1 MHRTLIVIACL
12 VLAIGCDKKKSG
24 GGAGGGSG
32 GKSDLLTKLDAL
44 AVEACACKDMPC
56 ADAVTAKVT
65 TLGEQ
70 NADFDKDELP
80 ALQATQA
87 KMDLC
92 MAKLNPVIVEYL
104 AIADDACKCADK
116 ACADKAGE
124 RFAAWTAAFKKAG
137 TKLRGND
144 ANVAMKAGKTA
155 GECMTKLGASIPQ

>member
-1 MHRTLIVIACL
+1 MHLVVGLASCLLLVSACN
-12 VLAIGCDKKKSG
+12 KKEAST
-24 GGAGGGSG
+24 G
-32 GKSDLLTKLDAL
+32 GKSDLVPKLEAL
-44 AVEACACKDMPC
+44 ATEACACKDMAC

-70 NADFDKDELP
+70 NKDFDKADLG

-87 KMDLC
+87 KMDMC
-92 MAKLNPVIVEYL
+92 MAKLNPVIVSYL
-104 AIADDACKCADK
+104 AIADDACKCSDK
-116 ACADKAGE
+116 ACADKVGE
-124 RFAAWTAAFKKAG
+124 RFAAWTAAFKKSG